1 MELEQ
6 LDLIK
11 NAQNGD
17 TGAFAGL
24 AYHYRS
30 KMLTL
35 AFSITGNVEDAKD
48 ITQDTF
54 LRAFKYVYSFRP
66 QDKMLNWLYKIN
78 INLCRDLL
86 RQKEKHTILLG
97 IYLRK
102 YQDIYIFGDHLLI
115 DFKDNL
121 EMCLKFLT
129 PKERAV
135 FTLRDMRELSI
146 KETVQILNST
156 EASVKK
162 SLFSARRKLK
172 DRLKQFYPSIEKNS
186 LT

>member
-17 TGAFAGL
+17 TRAFEDL
-24 AYHYRS
+24 AYHYRR
-30 KMLTL
+30 KMLNL

-54 LRAFKYVYSFRP
+54 LRAFKYVHSFRP
-66 QDKMLNWLYKIN
+66 QNKMLNWLYKIN

-97 IYLRK
+97 IFLRK
-102 YQDIYIFGDHLLI
+102 YQDFCIFGDYILI

-121 EMCLKFLT
+121 NMCLKFLT
-129 PKERAV
+129 PRERAV
-135 FTLRDMRELSI
+135 FTLRDIRELSI
-146 KETVQILNST
+146 KETAQILNST
-156 EASVKK
+156 QASVKK

-172 DRLKQFYPSIEKNS
+172 DRLKQFYPSIEKNA
-186 LT
+186 LI

>member
-17 TGAFAGL
+17 TGAFEGL
-24 AYHYRS
+24 AYQYRS

-35 AFSITGNVEDAKD
+35 AFNITGNVEDAKD

-66 QDKMLNWLYKIN
+66 QDKMLNWLYRIN
-78 INLCRDLL
+78 INLCCDLL

-102 YQDIYIFGDHLLI
+102 YQNYYIFGDYLRI

-135 FTLRDMRELSI
+135 FTLRDRSDLSI
-146 KETVQILNST
+146 KETAQILNST

-162 SLFSARRKLK
+162 SLFSARRKLRY
-172 DRLKQFYPSIEKNS
+172 RLKQFYPSIEKNS
-186 LT
+186 LK

>member
-6 LDLIK
+6 LDLII

-17 TGAFAGL
+17 KGAFSGL
-24 AYHYRS
+24 AYLYRS

-35 AFSITGNVEDAKD
+35 AFSITGNIEDAKD

-54 LRAFKYVYSFRP
+54 LRAFKYVHSFRP

-86 RQKEKHTILLG
+86 RQKEKHANLLG

-102 YQDIYIFGDHLLI
+102 YKDIYIFRDHLLI

-121 EMCLKFLT
+121 DICLKFLT
-129 PKERAV
+129 PKEKAV
-135 FTLRDMRELSI
+135 FTLRDVRELSI
-146 KETVQILNST
+146 KETAQILNFT
-156 EASVKK
+156 QPSVKK
-162 SLFSARRKLK
+162 LLFSARRKLK
-172 DRLKQFYPSIEKNS
+172 DRLMQFYP
-186 LT
+186 

>member
-6 LDLIK
+6 LELIK
-11 NAQNGD
+11 TAQNGD
-17 TGAFAGL
+17 KEAFESL
-24 AYHYRS
+24 ACYYRS
-30 KMLTL
+30 KMLNL

-86 RQKEKHTILLG
+86 RQKEKHIYLLG
-97 IYLRK
+97 FYLRK
-102 YQDIYIFGDHLLI
+102 YQNFYIFGDHLLI

-129 PKERAV
+129 PRERTV
-135 FTLRDMRELSI
+135 FILRDIRELSI
-146 KETVQILNST
+146 KETAQILNST

-162 SLFSARRKLK
+162 LLFSARKKLK

>member
-6 LDLIK
+6 LELIK

-35 AFSITGNVEDAKD
+35 AFSITGNIEDAKD

-54 LRAFKYVYSFRP
+54 LKAFKYVYSFRP
-66 QDKMLNWLYKIN
+66 QDKMLNWLFKIN

-86 RQKEKHTILLG
+86 RQKEKHAYLLG
-97 IYLRK
+97 IYLRN
-102 YQDIYIFGDHLLI
+102 YQGFYVFGDHQLI

-121 EMCLKFLT
+121 DMCIKFLT
-129 PKERAV
+129 PKEKAV
-135 FTLRDMRELSI
+135 FTLRDIRELSI
-146 KETVQILNST
+146 KETAQILNFT
-156 EASVKK
+156 QPSVKK
-162 SLFSARRKLK
+162 LLFSARRKLK
-172 DRLKQFYPSIEKNS
+172 DRLMQFYPSLEKNS
-186 LT
+186 LI

>member
-30 KMLTL
+30 KMLNL

-54 LRAFKYVYSFRP
+54 LRAFKYAHSFRP

-86 RQKEKHTILLG
+86 RQKEKHTNLLG

-102 YQDIYIFGDHLLI
+102 YQDYYVFVDYILI

-121 EMCLKFLT
+121 NMCLKFLT

-146 KETVQILNST
+146 KETAQILSCT
-156 EASVKK
+156 QASVKK
-162 SLFSARRKLK
+162 SLFSARGKLK
-172 DRLKQFYPSIEKNS
+172 DRLKQFYPSNGKNA